1 MKRFLKLSRQ
11 GEGGFTLIEIMVVV
25 ALLGILTAVVI
36 PNVLNLRNEGEE
48 EAKQTEWHNIQTAV
62 YAIMLKARSS
72 KLDAGT
78 YPMTVQTEADCHGV
92 KATDTTT
99 NPDVTY
105 YLDDHLINGEF
116 PLQQAY
122 DIALDGSVTIH

>member
-1 MKRFLKLSRQ
+1 MSRQ
-11 GEGGFTLIEIMVVV
+11 GERGFTLIEILVVV
-25 ALLGILTAVVI
+25 AILGILTAVVI
-36 PNVLNLRNEGEE
+36 PNILNLRSEGKE
-48 EAKQTEWHNIQTAV
+48 EAQRTEWHNVQTAV
-62 YAIMLKARSS
+62 YAMIIKAHSS
-72 KLDAGT
+72 QLDAGT

-105 YLDDHLINGEF
+105 YLDDHLISGEF

-122 DIALDGSVTIH
+122 DVTLDGEVTVD